1 MADTKFKVGER
12 VRIKKGSEYAY
23 QAKGTDG
30 TVRHLDRPD
39 GWTRVKWDCGYED
52 NYPNDDLA
60 GLKGKV
66 PKAAPLKFI
75 LQYELDADPFEFFAT
90 EKEAR
95 KRIAELAEKPD
106 LKRDSIR
113 LIEIKKIRTVKL
125 GVKISI
131 SK

>member
-1 MADTKFKVGER
+1 MVQTLSKS
-12 VRIKKGSEYAY
+12 SE
-23 QAKGTDG
+23 
-30 TVRHLDRPD
+30 
-39 GWTRVKWDCGYED
+39 
-52 NYPNDDLA
+52 
-60 GLKGKV
+60 
-66 PKAAPLKFI
+66 PKPKPTLPPKLI

-95 KRIAELAEKPD
+95 KRIAELAQRTD

-125 GVKISI
+125 GVQISI

>member
-1 MADTKFKVGER
+1 MADTKFKIGDKVRNARNGFEGRVGTIDKVDDSDIPYRLLFDDGETGWHTAR
-12 VRIKKGSEYAY
+12 MVQTLSKSSE
-23 QAKGTDG
+23 
-30 TVRHLDRPD
+30 
-39 GWTRVKWDCGYED
+39 
-52 NYPNDDLA
+52 
-60 GLKGKV
+60 
-66 PKAAPLKFI
+66 PKPKPTLPPKLI

-95 KRIAELAEKPD
+95 KRIAELAQRTD

-125 GVKISI
+125 GVQISI